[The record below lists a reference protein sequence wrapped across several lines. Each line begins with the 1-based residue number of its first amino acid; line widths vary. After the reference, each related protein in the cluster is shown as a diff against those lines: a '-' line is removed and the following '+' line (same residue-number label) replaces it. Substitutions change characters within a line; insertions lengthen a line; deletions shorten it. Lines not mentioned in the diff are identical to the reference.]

1 MKKTRI
7 LGILVLL
14 IAAPA
19 QLTAGDEVD
28 REIEGGLLSWVHLK
42 SGPPG
47 ADAVIVVRPFDAS
60 EADLGTGAEGGKP
73 KHVAAAKKMQ
83 EDAPGV
89 LAEQMVEKLKAL
101 AYFAEVHLD
110 SGDAPA
116 GSPLV
121 LQGRFTIL
129 NPGSKAKRYF
139 AGFGAGREVLEIKGV
154 LKDASGTVLVEF
166 RQKRLSVMGVFG
178 GDYQKKMAAGMKRF
192 GNDVATFLHAWST
205 GQPLEGE

>member
-1 MKKTRI
+1 MKKMMI
-7 LGILVLL
+7 LGSLVLL
-14 IAAPA
+14 AAGPA
-19 QLTAGDEVD
+19 QLIAGDEVD
-28 REIEGGLLSWVHLK
+28 REIERGLLSWVHLR
-42 SGPPG
+42 SEPPG
-47 ADAVIVVRPFDAS
+47 ADAVIVVRSFDAG

-89 LAEQMVEKLKAL
+89 LAEQMVEQLKAL

-110 SGDAPA
+110 SGDASA

-121 LQGRFTIL
+121 LEGRFTIL

-139 AGFGAGREVLEIKGV
+139 AGFGAGREVLEIQGV
-154 LKDASGTVLVEF
+154 LKDASGTVLAEF
-166 RQKRLSVMGVFG
+166 RQKRISVMGVFG

-205 GQPLEGE
+205 GQPLEDE